1 MRPIQCAV
9 FLCLA
14 LAVAC
19 QERSLLRHPDYIRD
33 QIYRFLDRLLG
44 AIQSRD
50 ASAIELLMEHDERQ
64 LYFYERCVY
73 NRWTLKGLS
82 KEEIID
88 VLVKIPAGT
97 TVGFEV
103 KSIKHE
109 YSTRWWIYCLVDLSV
124 TGFQRDPDVT
134 FEIRFNTFGTSVQ
147 LVHAKELN
155 CSQRR
160 ALSSFSQPDRKEDVK
175 KFLNQLLK
183 AIQLR
188 HAGKILRAVLH
199 TNRYRSCERI
209 FSRGK

>member
-19 QERSLLRHPDYIRD
+19 QERSLLRHPDYIQD

-82 KEEIID
+82 KG
-88 VLVKIPAGT
+88 V
-97 TVGFEV
+97 
-103 KSIKHE
+103 
-109 YSTRWWIYCLVDLSV
+109 
-124 TGFQRDPDVT
+124 
-134 FEIRFNTFGTSVQ
+134 
-147 LVHAKELN
+147 
-155 CSQRR
+155 
-160 ALSSFSQPDRKEDVK
+160 
-175 KFLNQLLK
+175 
-183 AIQLR
+183 
-188 HAGKILRAVLH
+188 
-199 TNRYRSCERI
+199 
-209 FSRGK
+209 